1 MQAERAAS
9 KPVLLCASL
18 CQLQPALPELDLLGS
33 ACFLRDCSPLPL
45 LLETERCSVLFF
57 NLCRLFWTR
66 AELLLG
72 GILQIVVV
80 LTWVAE
86 AGACWGRRKLCR
98 RGPRSGP
105 VLERSQHLEHRL
117 EGRGQ
122 GLVCVCCGKEKP
134 SGGKGKEKKGK
145 KKERERKELL
155 KLYCNLM

>member
-1 MQAERAAS
+1 M
-9 KPVLLCASL
+9 
-18 CQLQPALPELDLLGS
+18 LG
-33 ACFLRDCSPLPL
+33 A
-45 LLETERCSVLFF
+45 FF

-72 GILQIVVV
+72 GILQIGVV

-86 AGACWGRRKLCR
+86 AGACRGRRKLCR